1 MNIFKSILAVI
12 SGIILIVVLS
22 VGTDF
27 LLEKTG
33 VFPQGELI
41 MNYTWMLLAAF
52 IYRSIYAVAGGYL
65 TATLS
70 PNRPV
75 LHALVLGGIGTLTSI
90 PGIFLVINM
99 NRTLWYPIA
108 LVITSLPLCW
118 LGGKLKTNKLKA

>member
-118 LGGKLKTNKLKA
+118 LGG